1 MSMVTYNDRQSQGA
15 ATLLAP
21 LMGKSKMDPSSAQAE
36 SVEDIVRQ
44 AQAGESSAFGRL
56 YEMYYDQILRY
67 VAFKC
72 GNQLEAEDL
81 TGEVFLKMIESIDKF
96 KFKGFPFTSWLYR
109 IAHNTVID
117 NFRRKG
123 RRPTVPLDEMI
134 ADTTAGDS
142 DLERHAEI
150 SWTMREVVRAM
161 EDLTDLQREV
171 ITLRFAGGLSVAET
185 ASAVGKKE
193 NAVKALQHAGIRKL
207 RQIMNPPQPVASASP
222 KIEL

>member
-1 MSMVTYNDRQSQGA
+1 MEAR
-15 ATLLAP
+15 
-21 LMGKSKMDPSSAQAE
+21 SAEADT
-36 SVEDIVRQ
+36 VEDIVRQ
-44 AQAGESSAFGRL
+44 AQAGDSSAFGRL
-56 YEMYYDQILRY
+56 YEMYYDQIHRY

-81 TGEVFLKMIESIDKF
+81 TGEVFLKMIESINKF

-123 RRPTVPLDEMI
+123 RRPTVPLDDFI
-134 ADTTAGDS
+134 AATTAGES
-142 DLERHAEI
+142 DLERHAEV

-185 ASAVGKKE
+185 ASAVGRKE

-207 RQIMNPPQPVASASP
+207 RQVMSPPQPVVAPSP
-222 KIEL
+222 ELEL

>member
-1 MSMVTYNDRQSQGA
+1 MATYNDRHSQGSS
-15 ATLLAP
+15 TLFAP
-21 LMGKSKMDPSSAQAE
+21 LTGKAKMEARSAEADT
-36 SVEDIVRQ
+36 VEDIVRQ
-44 AQAGESSAFGRL
+44 AQAGDSSAFGRL
-56 YEMYYDQILRY
+56 YEMYYDQIHRY

-81 TGEVFLKMIESIDKF
+81 TGEVFLKMIESINKF

-123 RRPTVPLDEMI
+123 RRPTVPLDDFI
-134 ADTTAGDS
+134 AATTAGES
-142 DLERHAEI
+142 DLERHAEV
-150 SWTMREVVRAM
+150 SWMMREVVRAM

-185 ASAVGKKE
+185 ASAVGRKE

-207 RQIMNPPQPVASASP
+207 RQIMSPPQPVAVPSP
-222 KIEL
+222 ELEL

>member
-1 MSMVTYNDRQSQGA
+1 MATYNDRHSQGSS
-15 ATLLAP
+15 TLFAP
-21 LMGKSKMDPSSAQAE
+21 LTGKAKMEARSAEADT
-36 SVEDIVRQ
+36 VEDIVRQ
-44 AQAGESSAFGRL
+44 AQAGDSSAFGRL
-56 YEMYYDQILRY
+56 YEMYYDQIHRY

-81 TGEVFLKMIESIDKF
+81 TGEVFLKMIESINKF

-123 RRPTVPLDEMI
+123 RRPTVPLDDFI
-134 ADTTAGDS
+134 AATTAGES
-142 DLERHAEI
+142 DLERHAEV

-185 ASAVGKKE
+185 ASAVGRKE

-207 RQIMNPPQPVASASP
+207 RQIMSPPQPVAVPSP
-222 KIEL
+222 ELEL